1 MTKTLNIHIHAG
13 QASYP
18 VHIGQG
24 LLDKCGELLREIFP
38 AETRIALLSSPTVE
52 KFYRRTVEDSLRK
65 AAYKVR
71 FIQMPSGEKKKN
83 LKSVVR
89 LYDALLAAG
98 IDRSDCIIA
107 LGGGLTGDIAGFTAA
122 TLYRGIPFV
131 QIPTT
136 LLAQVDASVGGK
148 TGVNHQK
155 GKNLIGAFYQP
166 KLVLIDPDVLQ
177 TLNMRERISGFA
189 EILKYGFISDKELL
203 DTCLRQQET
212 ILKLKNSAAL
222 NEIIFRSVQIKANI
236 VEEDERERQ
245 KRMILNF
252 GHTFGHALERCSGY
266 TLRHGEAL
274 LYGMLAALKLSVRF
288 AGLDSLAAEQY
299 AALLKAVPVPVL
311 PSQLHVARLIK
322 ALQYD
327 KKNKNRHLRFVLIK
341 KPGLADIYEEIP
353 SAAIYE
359 TAEEILKGL

>member
-1 MTKTLNIHIHAG
+1 MTETLNIKTG
-13 QASYP
+13 QTAYP
-18 VHIGQG
+18 VHIRQG
-24 LLDKCGELLREIFP
+24 LLNNCGEMLRDLFP

-52 KFYRRTVEDSLRK
+52 KYYRRTVEDSLRN
-65 AAYKVR
+65 AAFKIR
-71 FIQMPSGEKKKN
+71 FIPMPSGEKKKN
-83 LKSVVR
+83 LKSVSR

-98 IDRSDCIIA
+98 IDRSDCIVG
-107 LGGGLTGDIAGFTAA
+107 LGGGLLGDIAGFTAA

-148 TGVNHQK
+148 TGVNHRK

-166 KLVLIDPDVLQ
+166 ALVLIDPDVLQ

-212 ILKLKNSAAL
+212 ILRLKNSTAL
-222 NEIIFRSVQIKANI
+222 NEIIFRSLQIKATI

-252 GHTFGHALERCSGY
+252 GHTFGHALERCSRY

-274 LYGMLAALKLSVRF
+274 IYGMLAALKLSVRY

-299 AALLKAVPVPVL
+299 SALLKAVPVPLL
-311 PSQLHVARLIK
+311 PSGLHAERLIK
-322 ALQYD
+322 TLQYD

-341 KPGLADIYEEIP
+341 KPGLAGIYEEIP
-353 SAAIYE
+353 SAVIYE